1 MPNSTEKIG
10 NLAFACTKVKKI
22 NFSDNL
28 KYITGSSSF
37 KNAEITNGS
46 TVIVPKNLIN
56 TNIASCFVM
65 SAKNVESINVEN
77 GNKNFKSINGVLF
90 NSTGTILYLYPRNKQ
105 NTTYRIPDE
114 TKVIDSYSFWN
125 CDNNPQ
131 NIVFGKN
138 LKGIKQGALYEV
150 PIVNITMNEQINT
163 IEDSAFFG
171 SSELR
176 SINAIPQSLKKL
188 VIMHFTSLLIWIK
201 K

>member
-1 MPNSTEKIG
+1 
-10 NLAFACTKVKKI
+10 
-22 NFSDNL
+22 
-28 KYITGSSSF
+28 
-37 KNAEITNGS
+37 
-46 TVIVPKNLIN
+46 
-56 TNIASCFVM
+56 M